1 MIDMLILA
9 AALPL
14 LAGLLVFE
22 KRPASGGRLLAKSAL
37 SALFV
42 AAALAGPSADPGYFR
57 SILTGLLLCLAGDV
71 FLVYLDRPRLFLAG
85 LVAFLAGH
93 VCYSI
98 AFLTLA
104 WPARASLIAVAV
116 LVTLSGGVFVWLR
129 PRLGKMLVPVI
140 AYIAVITVMVIGA
153 LSLMENEG
161 RDKTGRLL
169 ALTGAL
175 LFYLSD
181 LFVARQR
188 FASPSY
194 LNRLLGLPLYYA
206 AQFLIAFS
214 TRFL

>member
-22 KRPASGGRLLAKSAL
+22 KRPASGGRLLTKTAL
-37 SALFV
+37 SSLFV
-42 AAALAGPSADPGYFR
+42 AAALAGPPADPDYFR
-57 SILTGLLLCLAGDV
+57 LILAGLLLCLAGDV
-71 FLVYLDRPRLFLAG
+71 FLVFFSRPRLFLAG
-85 LVAFLAGH
+85 LLAFLAGH

-104 WPARASLIAVAV
+104 WPARGSLIAIAA
-116 LVTLSGGVFVWLR
+116 LLTLSGGVFVWLR
-129 PRLGKMLVPVI
+129 PRLGQMLVPVI
-140 AYIAVITVMVIGA
+140 AYIAVITLMVIGA
-153 LSLMENEG
+153 LSLMENES
-161 RDKTGRLL
+161 RDGTGRVL
-169 ALTGAL
+169 ALTGAF

-188 FASPSY
+188 FATPSY
-194 LNRLLGLPLYYA
+194 LNRLLGLPLYFA